1 MSNILNLYKISL
13 QTKKIE
19 TKLKLFRDLDA
30 ALEKE
35 HNSLE
40 RSRQRL
46 FAERSQIAA
55 TRAVQSA
62 ASGHYMSLNAGM
74 AGGSRLPHTM
84 SRLPAGFSSM
94 PPVPTGPFLAPG
106 PNDYLRGPNMP
117 PFKDPHGVN
126 LTAMRPVYYNNTTQF

>member
-1 MSNILNLYKISL
+1 M

-62 ASGHYMSLNAGM
+62 ASGHYMSLNAAM
-74 AGGSRLPHTM
+74 AAGGPRLPHPM
-84 SRLPAGFSSM
+84 SRLPAGFASV
-94 PPVPTGPFLAPG
+94 PPVPTGPGPFPASG
-106 PNDYLRGPNMP
+106 PNDYLRGPPMP
-117 PFKDPHGVN
+117 HPSGVN
-126 LTAMRPVYYNNTTQF
+126 LPPMRPVYYNNTQF